1 MEAEGGLFW
10 SLGLVS
16 VKALLEG
23 KVGVALLVCVCVC
36 VCVCPV
42 RLPGRRGKRKK
53 G

>member
-10 SLGLVS
+10 SLGLAS

-23 KVGVALLVCVCVC
+23 KVGVALLVCVC
-36 VCVCPV
+36 PV